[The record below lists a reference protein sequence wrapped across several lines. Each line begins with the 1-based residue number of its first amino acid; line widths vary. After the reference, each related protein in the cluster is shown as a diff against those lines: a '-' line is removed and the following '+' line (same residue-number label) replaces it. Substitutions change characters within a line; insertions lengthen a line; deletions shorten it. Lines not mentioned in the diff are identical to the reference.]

1 MVVIETSRTMGQTH
15 ADKVI
20 CIGTANIDVGL
31 VLGERRKRR
40 LGELNGK
47 ERRYVSGG
55 ETKVDKML
63 STRRTRTGI
72 SVVRVF
78 EDGRV

>member
-1 MVVIETSRTMGQTH
+1 MVVIETSSTMVRTH

-20 CIGTANIDVGL
+20 CIGTANIDEGL

-55 ETKVDKML
+55 EMKVDKML
-63 STRRTRTGI
+63 STRRTRRGN
-72 SVVRVF
+72 SVRGV
-78 EDGRV
+78 